1 MHVMDVTPQL
11 IEQIDFAEKFRG
23 YDPDQVDDFLER
35 VGATLAELTKTS
47 RDAIARAERA
57 EAELRNAPEASRA
70 PAAAAAAMSDEEE
83 AMQSTRTLMMA
94 KRTAD
99 AAIADARQEAQKLVA
114 DARTAAEQQAREART
129 EADRIVGEA
138 RVNAD
143 QMTQKAT
150 AEANREYGAR
160 RDQILAEIGEL
171 ENRKVGM
178 ASQLVAIEG
187 RLEEYRSALTSVHGA
202 VGAVLDDP
210 ETALRSPLPGIDL
223 AGIVRPVAEPAPEPD
238 VAPADVASSD
248 DAPFDAAPY
257 EPAVFAPVADVAPD
271 ARSFDTEP
279 SYAEPIGEPAF
290 TDSPFGEP
298 VGSEPAFADAAFSE
312 PAFSEPAFSDAGFA
326 EVAFS
331 DDDPAFRNGS
341 SGSHFGEATLL
352 DPNDLAV
359 PYSEETELAG
369 GADLPWSDDRLDDR
383 ADEAPVGDPWGPGSW
398 GEVASF
404 PDPSAAFAP
413 EGEVFEREATATT
426 ATTAT
431 HAFTEFPSEGLPV
444 IGGDRYTRDLD
455 QAVNQPDE
463 SHDDAMTAFFE
474 GDDEHQTRR
483 FGRRR

>member
-1 MHVMDVTPQL
+1 MDVTPQL

-57 EAELRNAPEASRA
+57 EAELRNAPEAGRA

-202 VGAVLDDP
+202 IGAVLDDP

-223 AGIVRPVAEPAPEPD
+223 AGIVRPVAEPVPEPD

-312 PAFSEPAFSDAGFA
+312 PAFSDAGFA
-326 EVAFS
+326 DVAFS

-404 PDPSAAFAP
+404 PDSSAAFAP
-413 EGEVFEREATATT
+413 EGEVYEREATATT
-426 ATTAT
+426 AS
-431 HAFTEFPSEGLPV
+431 HAFTEF
-444 IGGDRYTRDLD
+444 
-455 QAVNQPDE
+455 
-463 SHDDAMTAFFE
+463 
-474 GDDEHQTRR
+474 
-483 FGRRR
+483 

>member
-57 EAELRNAPEASRA
+57 EAELRNAPEAGRA

-187 RLEEYRSALTSVHGA
+187 RLEEYRSALTGVHGA
-202 VGAVLDDP
+202 IGAVLDDP

-223 AGIVRPVAEPAPEPD
+223 AGIARPVAEPAPEPD
-238 VAPADVASSD
+238 VVPADVSSYD
-248 DAPFDAAPY
+248 DTPFDAAPY

-271 ARSFDTEP
+271 ARSFDAEP

-290 TDSPFGEP
+290 TDSPFAEP
-298 VGSEPAFADAAFSE
+298 VGSEPAFADT
-312 PAFSEPAFSDAGFA
+312 AFSEPAFSDAGFA

-359 PYSEETELAG
+359 PYSEDTELAG

-413 EGEVFEREATATT
+413 EGEVFEREATAAT
-426 ATTAT
+426 ATTAS

-474 GDDEHQTRR
+474 GDDDPQTRR

>member
-187 RLEEYRSALTSVHGA
+187 RLEEYRSALSGVHGA
-202 VGAVLDDP
+202 IGAVLDDP

-223 AGIVRPVAEPAPEPD
+223 AGIVRPVAESANPTSPLPTWRPLTTPRSTPPPTSRPCSPPLPTSPPTRGPSTPSRPTPSRSANRPSPT
-238 VAPADVASSD
+238 PRSASRSGPSRPLPTPHSPSPRSPTLVSPRSRSPTTTRRS
-248 DAPFDAAPY
+248 ATARAALTS
-257 EPAVFAPVADVAPD
+257 
-271 ARSFDTEP
+271 ARP
-279 SYAEPIGEPAF
+279 H
-290 TDSPFGEP
+290 
-298 VGSEPAFADAAFSE
+298 
-312 PAFSEPAFSDAGFA
+312 
-326 EVAFS
+326 
-331 DDDPAFRNGS
+331 S
-341 SGSHFGEATLL
+341 ST
-352 DPNDLAV
+352 PTTW
-359 PYSEETELAG
+359 PCRTPRRRTAG

-383 ADEAPVGDPWGPGSW
+383 ADEAPVGIRG
-398 GEVASF
+398 VR
-404 PDPSAAFAP
+404 AAGARSP
-413 EGEVFEREATATT
+413 RSPTRPRVRSRGRGLRAKATATT

-431 HAFTEFPSEGLPV
+431 HAFTEFLPRGCPSSV
-444 IGGDRYTRDLD
+444 ATATRDLD

-463 SHDDAMTAFFE
+463 ST
-474 GDDEHQTRR
+474 TTP
-483 FGRRR
+483 

>member
-70 PAAAAAAMSDEEE
+70 PAPAAAAMSDEEE

-114 DARTAAEQQAREART
+114 DARTAADQQAREART

-187 RLEEYRSALTSVHGA
+187 RLEEYRSALSGVHGA
-202 VGAVLDDP
+202 IGAVLDDP

-223 AGIVRPVAEPAPEPD
+223 AGIARPVAEPAPELD
-238 VAPADVASSD
+238 VAPADVVSYD

-312 PAFSEPAFSDAGFA
+312 PAFADAGFA
-326 EVAFS
+326 DVAFS

>member
-35 VGATLAELTKTS
+35 VGASLAELTKTS

-57 EAELRNAPEASRA
+57 EAELRNAPEAGRA
-70 PAAAAAAMSDEEE
+70 PAAAMSDEEE

-114 DARTAAEQQAREART
+114 EARTASEQQQREART

-178 ASQLVAIEG
+178 AGQLVAIEA
-187 RLEEYRSALTSVHGA
+187 RLEEYRGALGTLHGA
-202 VGAVLDDP
+202 IGAVLDDP
-210 ETALRSPLPGIDL
+210 ETALRSPLPGVDL
-223 AGIVRPVAEPAPEPD
+223 SSVARPVAEPVPVVEA
-238 VAPADVASSD
+238 
-248 DAPFDAAPY
+248 APFEAAPFEPASVEAAPY
-257 EPAVFAPVADVAPD
+257 EPAAYAPVAESVAAPQ
-271 ARSFDTEP
+271 ANPFDPEP
-279 SYAEPIGEPAF
+279 FS
-290 TDSPFGEP
+290 
-298 VGSEPAFADAAFSE
+298 SEPASDAAFSE
-312 PAFSEPAFSDAGFA
+312 PAFTDAPFSDAAFSEPAFADSAFGDA
-326 EVAFS
+326 AFS

-352 DPNDLAV
+352 DPGDLAV
-359 PYSEETELAG
+359 PYSEETELLGA
-369 GADLPWSDDRLDDR
+369 ADLPWADDRSGEHADDG
-383 ADEAPVGDPWGPGSW
+383 AVADPWGPGSW

-404 PDPSAAFAP
+404 PDSSAAFAP
-413 EGEVFEREATATT
+413 EGEAFEHDTT
-426 ATTAT
+426 ATTAA

-463 SHDDAMTAFFE
+463 NHDDAMTAFFE
-474 GDDEHQTRR
+474 GDDEQQTRR

>member
-1 MHVMDVTPQL
+1 MDVTPQL

-187 RLEEYRSALTSVHGA
+187 RLEEYRSALSSVHGA
-202 VGAVLDDP
+202 IGAVLDDP

-223 AGIVRPVAEPAPEPD
+223 AGIARPVAEPAPEPD
-238 VAPADVASSD
+238 VAPADVASYD
-248 DAPFDAAPY
+248 DTQFDAAPY

-271 ARSFDTEP
+271 ARSFDARSFDSEP

-290 TDSPFGEP
+290 TD
-298 VGSEPAFADAAFSE
+298 
-312 PAFSEPAFSDAGFA
+312 
-326 EVAFS
+326 
-331 DDDPAFRNGS
+331 
-341 SGSHFGEATLL
+341 
-352 DPNDLAV
+352 
-359 PYSEETELAG
+359 
-369 GADLPWSDDRLDDR
+369 
-383 ADEAPVGDPWGPGSW
+383 APVRRAGRVRAGLCRCRILRARVLGARVLRRWFRRGRVLRRRPGVPQRLEWLSLRRGHTPRPQRPGRAVLRGDG
-398 GEVASF
+398 
-404 PDPSAAFAP
+404 
-413 EGEVFEREATATT
+413 T
-426 ATTAT
+426 
-431 HAFTEFPSEGLPV
+431 
-444 IGGDRYTRDLD
+444 
-455 QAVNQPDE
+455 
-463 SHDDAMTAFFE
+463 
-474 GDDEHQTRR
+474 
-483 FGRRR
+483 GRRRRPSVVRRSPRRPCRRGARRGSVGSGQLGRGRLVPRPVRGVRSRGRGLRARGHRHDGHDRHARLHRVPLRGAARHRWRPLHPRPRPGGQPARRIPRRRHDRVLRG

>member
-70 PAAAAAAMSDEEE
+70 PAAAATAMSDEEE

-187 RLEEYRSALTSVHGA
+187 RLEEYRSALSGVHGA
-202 VGAVLDDP
+202 IGAVLDDP

-223 AGIVRPVAEPAPEPD
+223 AGIARPVAEPAPELD
-238 VAPADVASSD
+238 VAPADVASYD

-298 VGSEPAFADAAFSE
+298 VGSEPAFADAFSE
-312 PAFSEPAFSDAGFA
+312 PAFADAGFA
-326 EVAFS
+326 DVAFS

-359 PYSEETELAG
+359 PYSEDTELAG

-383 ADEAPVGDPWGPGSW
+383 ADEAPAGDPWGPGSW

-413 EGEVFEREATATT
+413 EGEGFEREATATT
-426 ATTAT
+426 ATTAS